1 PRPAAPRPPLCMHC
15 LGPDP
20 DDGGLGRDL
29 GVTTSPGP
37 ADGPRLVGAD
47 RLPSHVSVCGGRTGW
62 TQRSTGHP
70 QRAGPCAQ
78 RVTHTSRRSVR
89 HIPQRRS
96 AAMIL
101 TTLNH
106 EWARLVETT
115 DVTVWA
121 ASCSAL
127 ANANDLDMVL
137 AATKG
142 DDPDRVLRFL
152 ISQHQAG

>member
-1 PRPAAPRPPLCMHC
+1 
-15 LGPDP
+15 
-20 DDGGLGRDL
+20 
-29 GVTTSPGP
+29 
-37 ADGPRLVGAD
+37 
-47 RLPSHVSVCGGRTGW
+47 
-62 TQRSTGHP
+62 
-70 QRAGPCAQ
+70 
-78 RVTHTSRRSVR
+78 SRRSVR

-152 ISQHQAG
+152 ISQHQAGDLLAGRTVLQAMLPKVCTMLRWRRAHFQTDPMSDMIW